1 MDLFQKALQNKWR
14 FQTTK
19 GALTPEDLFDLSLA
33 SLDNLAKAEN
43 KTLKASEEESF
54 IPNARSGVNENRDRL
69 DLLKAVIAIKV
80 AEAEKKKRAADT
92 AAKRQQLRELISAK
106 QDDALKAKSMEDLL
120 AELAALENS

>member
-1 MDLFQKALQNKWR
+1 MDLFLKALQNKWR
-14 FQTTK
+14 FSTTK
-19 GALTPEDLFDLSLA
+19 GALAAEDLFDLSLT

-43 KTLKASEEESF
+43 RTLKASEEESF
-54 IPNARSGVNENRDRL
+54 IPNARSGVSENQDRL
-69 DLLKAVIAIKV
+69 NLLKAVIAIKV

>member
-1 MDLFQKALQNKWR
+1 MDLFLKALVNKWR

-19 GALTPEDLFDLSLA
+19 GALTAEDLFDLSLA

-80 AEAEKKKRAADT
+80 AEAEKKKKAADT